1 MRKGLFILSVVM
13 CGAIILPGVSRAES
27 VFTVNT
33 ATKDAFLANG
43 STGNPVCNT
52 NCANLN
58 FGGAGTLAIAPAS
71 SAKGQFDSVVQW
83 NTAGAASQFD
93 TAFGAG
99 NWHITNVSLNLAS
112 NFGDQGEQPNNGIF
126 NTINTGQFNVQW
138 ISNDSWIEGTS
149 GGMGSAP
156 GNPPSV
162 TFGNKAT
169 TLLTGT
175 SANLGTF
182 TYTPPGDNVYRSY
195 SLALDPNLL
204 SDITGGDLA
213 SLYFTAADDQVGFLF
228 NARSFAGNSP
238 QFIITADVA
247 PVPVPAAVWLFG
259 SGMAALAGFARRN
272 RNPIVG

>member
-1 MRKGLFILSVVM
+1 MQKGLLILSAVL
-13 CGAIILPGVSRAES
+13 CGATILPGGTMAASIY
-27 VFTVNT
+27 TVNT
-33 ATKDAFLANG
+33 STTDAFLANG
-43 STGNPVCNT
+43 SATNPVCTT

-71 SAKGQFDSVVQW
+71 SPKGQFDSVVQW
-83 NTAGAASQFD
+83 NTAGAATQFN

-126 NTINTGQFNVQW
+126 NTINAGQFNVKW
-138 ISNDSWIEGTS
+138 ISNDSWIEGTGS
-149 GGMGSAP
+149 GMGTAP
-156 GNPPSV
+156 GSPPSV
-162 TFGNKAT
+162 TFGNQAT

-204 SDITGGDLA
+204 SDIQLGSLA
-213 SLYFTAADDQVGFLF
+213 SLHFTAADDQVGFLF
-228 NARSFAGNSP
+228 NAKSFAQNHP

-259 SGMAALAGFARRN
+259 SGLAAMVGFARRN
-272 RNPIVG
+272 GALGSR